1 MFLSNNQCEHF
12 CVQSQ
17 LVATLCTSDP
27 TLTTLYPRCAS
38 TGEIQLLYV
47 TGPAKS
53 TMCVDLYFLSYAL
66 VNIYSS
72 NHFCECQENA
82 Y

>member
-1 MFLSNNQCEHF
+1 MFLSNNLYEHF

-17 LVATLCTSDP
+17 LVATLYTSDP

-47 TGPAKS
+47 AGSA
-53 TMCVDLYFLSYAL
+53 
-66 VNIYSS
+66 
-72 NHFCECQENA
+72 
-82 Y
+82 